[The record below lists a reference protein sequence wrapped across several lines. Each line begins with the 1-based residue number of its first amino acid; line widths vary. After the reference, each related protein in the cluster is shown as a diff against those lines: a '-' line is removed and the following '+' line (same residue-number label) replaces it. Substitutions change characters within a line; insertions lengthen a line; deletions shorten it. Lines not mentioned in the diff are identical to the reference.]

1 MTTPLDIIVLAAG
14 KGTRMKSRLP
24 KVLQRLAGRP
34 MLGHVLDAAAQL
46 GARRCVVVTGHGA
59 QEVQAFCAE
68 WHEQARAGA
77 TSAMQ
82 CLTALQQP
90 QLGTGHAAQQAL
102 PLLDDG
108 GITLILSGDVPLIQP
123 ATLGALAQACDGR
136 RLALLTIDFED
147 PTGYGRVIRSGESVQ
162 AIVEQKD
169 ATPAQLAVREC
180 YSGIMAAPTA
190 LLRRLLPLLS
200 SNNAQQEFYLT
211 DVVRHAVAAGE
222 AVTAHKTADAAQVAG
237 VNSPAQ
243 LAALEREAQRRMADA
258 LMAQGVRLAD
268 PARLDVR
275 GTLECGQDVEIDIGC
290 LFEGHVSLGD
300 GVRIGAHCVIANA
313 CIEAGA
319 RIHPFTHIDGGAPR
333 GRWRAHRPLRP
344 PAPRRAAGR

>member
-68 WHEQARAGA
+68 WHAQASAQANQRAG
-77 TSAMQ
+77 AMQ

-200 SNNAQQEFYLT
+200 SDNAQQEFYLT

-222 AVTAHKTADAAQVAG
+222 KPLRPSKRQM
-237 VNSPAQ
+237 P
-243 LAALEREAQRRMADA
+243 
-258 LMAQGVRLAD
+258 
-268 PARLDVR
+268 P
-275 GTLECGQDVEIDIGC
+275 
-290 LFEGHVSLGD
+290 
-300 GVRIGAHCVIANA
+300 
-313 CIEAGA
+313 
-319 RIHPFTHIDGGAPR
+319 
-333 GRWRAHRPLRP
+333 RWRASTAP
-344 PAPRRAAGR
+344 PSWPRWSAKPSAAWPMP